1 MIVAIADTHAVI
13 WHFAADRRLSTR
25 AKQVIEKAAIEGNQ
39 VGVSAITLV
48 EMVYLAEKGRI
59 PEQWLIPDLVV
70 GSDTVFVIIPV
81 EWQTARALGAIDGS
95 QVRDMPDRIIAA
107 TALQLDVPL
116 ISRDSKIV
124 LPNVQTIW

>member
-1 MIVAIADTHAVI
+1 MITAIADTHAVI
-13 WHFAADRRLSTR
+13 WYFSADPRLSDVAR
-25 AKQVIEKAAIEGNQ
+25 KVIETSATTGDQ

-59 PEQWLIPDLVV
+59 PKQWLIPDMVI
-70 GSDTVFVIIPV
+70 GSDTVFMIVPV
-81 EWQTARALGAIDGS
+81 EWQTARSLREINGA

-124 LPNVQTIW
+124 LSNVQTIW

>member
-1 MIVAIADTHAVI
+1 MIIAVADTHAVI
-13 WHFAADRRLSTR
+13 WYVEADPKLSNNAR
-25 AKQVIEKAAIEGNQ
+25 SVIATASADGNE
-39 VGVSAITLV
+39 VAVSAITLV
-48 EMVYLAEKGRI
+48 EMIYLAEKGRI
-59 PEQWLIPDLVV
+59 PKYWLTPDVVV
-70 GSDTVFVIIPV
+70 GGDTVFTIVPV
-81 EWQTARALGAIDGS
+81 DALTARALSEIDGT